1 MIGMVL
7 ATSVYF
13 NYALYGIVKD
23 YNKVS
28 TTLTE
33 EVSILSEEVSRL
45 SKYEKGWNTLTTVL
59 DFPVGGADA
68 LLNSINKDQGN
79 N

>member
-1 MIGMVL
+1 MVCAVL
-7 ATSVYF
+7 AVSVYF
-13 NYALYGIVKD
+13 NFALYSIIED
-23 YNKVS
+23 YKEVS
-28 TTLTE
+28 TALTE
-33 EVSILSEEVSRL
+33 EVSILSKEVDRL

-68 LLNSINKDQGN
+68 LLKSINKDQGN